1 MAEKRDYYEVLGV
14 ARGASPDEIKKAY
27 RKLARQYHPDANPD
41 PAAAE
46 KFKEINEAYEVL
58 SDPEKRAR
66 YDQFGH
72 AAAQGG
78 FNPGQG
84 GPWGNPQDFGDF
96 GGINDIFDMFFGGLG
111 RQRGPRGAVQGAD
124 LRYDLELSFE
134 EAAFG
139 VEKEIELTRNEV
151 CPTCRGSGARPG
163 TQPQTCRNCH
173 GTGQV
178 QYTQSTAFGRFV
190 TSRPCEVCHGEGRI
204 ITDPCPECH
213 GSGQVRRTRRLSVK
227 IPAGV
232 DNGSRLRMAGE
243 GEGGQRGGAPGDLY
257 IVIRVRPHKF
267 FERDGDDVIL
277 DQPIS
282 FVQAALGAE
291 IEVPTLDGPVKLKI
305 PEGTQTGTIFRL
317 RGKGIP
323 HLRGYGRGDQ
333 HVKVYV
339 AVPRRLGE
347 KQRQLLREFA
357 KLGGDEVSEEDRS
370 FFRKMRDALGL

>member
-232 DNGSRLRMAGE
+232 DNGSHLRMAGE
-243 GEGGQRGGAPGDLY
+243 GDGGQRGGAPGDLY
-257 IVIRVRPHKF
+257 IVIHVRPHKF

-305 PEGTQTGTIFRL
+305 PEGTQTGTTFRL

-357 KLGGDEVSEEDRS
+357 KLGGAEVSEEDRS